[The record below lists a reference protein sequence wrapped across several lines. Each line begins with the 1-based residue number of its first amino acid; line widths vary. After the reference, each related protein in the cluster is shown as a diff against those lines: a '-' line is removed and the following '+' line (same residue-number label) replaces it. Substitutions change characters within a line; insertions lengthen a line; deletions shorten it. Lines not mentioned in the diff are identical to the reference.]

1 MHQIGIRNR
10 NDEGS
15 RFNVAMTMKSKSFV
29 PIRNTSAPFLQAKQT
44 VPP

>member
-10 NDEGS
+10 NEGN
-15 RFNVAMTMKSKSFV
+15 RCNVVMTMKSKSFV

-44 VPP
+44 VTT